1 MQHEGY
7 AEAVEKHFN
16 AKWPRAGLE
25 PKFILSFRCNCA
37 KELLEEEDEATH
49 VELLAELEEEY
60 EATVAKYN
68 GRPEKICEPDE
79 PDAAKREA

>member
-1 MQHEGY
+1 
-7 AEAVEKHFN
+7 VEKHFN

-49 VELLAELEEEY
+49 AKLVAEWEEEH
-60 EATVAKYN
+60 EAAVAEYN
-68 GRPEKICEPDE
+68 SRPEKVGEPDE